1 MNPAREQSLLSQFDG
16 LAAAGRLEQAVALG
30 LAAVEEGSR
39 RLALRMRLSASLLK
53 LGRYREAGDTIAAA
67 AALAPAEPGELVELG
82 RRLMYFNL
90 AGAMRE
96 VAGRLL
102 AGPRWNAAAEADFA
116 ALLSMAGEQDRAY
129 ALLQR
134 AQPALGSAPGLLYNR
149 SQMHLYRGELAQA
162 EADLRQHLRLQ
173 PDSARAWWALSKLPG
188 ASVEDGIL
196 QAMQRL
202 ADRAA
207 GSQDEVYLRFGLF
220 NFLDRLDR
228 VDAAWTELERGCRVK
243 RAAVGYDAA
252 ANARLFAALMQFRPP
267 APASVP
273 PAAGGPT
280 PIFVL
285 GMHRS
290 GTTLL
295 ERILGSHSRV
305 AAGGELYEFPAQL
318 RRALGQHFSGASDIR
333 LADAQASIDFAAVG
347 RGYLEQVAW
356 RADGRDFLVDKLP
369 SNFLNIGFIRAALP
383 QARVLHMR
391 RGAMDTCFSN
401 LKELFS
407 NAAAY
412 SYDQDELAD
421 FYLRQRGLMSHW
433 RQVAPDFVLN
443 VDYEKLARA
452 PVAEA
457 ARILAFCG
465 LDWEPACA
473 DASGN
478 ARAVNTASSAQ
489 VREPIHQRGIEA
501 WRRYEE
507 RLGSLAARLGDSS
520 TI

>member
-1 MNPAREQSLLSQFDG
+1 
-16 LAAAGRLEQAVALG
+16 
-30 LAAVEEGSR
+30 
-39 RLALRMRLSASLLK
+39 MRLSATLLK
-53 LGRYREAGDTIAAA
+53 LGRYREAGDAIAAA
-67 AALAPAEPGELVELG
+67 AALAPAEPAELVELG

-90 AGAMRE
+90 AGAMRD

-102 AGPRWNAAAEADFA
+102 AAPRRNAGAEADFA
-116 ALLSMAGEQDRAY
+116 ALLSMAGEQERAY

-134 AQPALGSAPGLLYNR
+134 AQPALGTAPGLLYNR

-162 EADLRQHLRLQ
+162 EADLRQCLRLQ

-188 ASVEDGIL
+188 ANVEEGTV
-196 QAMQRL
+196 QAMRRL
-202 ADRAA
+202 ADRVA

-243 RAAVGYDAA
+243 RAAVGYEPAA
-252 ANARLFAALMQFRPP
+252 TARLFSALMQFRPP
-267 APASVP
+267 A
-273 PAAGGPT
+273 AGVGAGAGEGPT

-318 RRALGQHFSGASDIR
+318 RRALGRHFAGASDAA
-333 LADAQASIDFAAVG
+333 LAAPEAGIDFAQVG
-347 RGYLEQVAW
+347 RDYLAQVAW
-356 RADGRDFLVDKLP
+356 RAEGKDFLVDKLP
-369 SNFLNIGFIRAALP
+369 SNFLNTGFIRAALP
-383 QARVLHMR
+383 RAKVLHMR

-401 LKELFS
+401 LKEMFS

-412 SYDQDELAD
+412 SYDQEELAD
-421 FYLRQRGLMSHW
+421 FYLRERALMAHW
-433 RQVAPDFVLN
+433 REVAPGFVLD
-443 VDYEKLARA
+443 VDYERLARA
-452 PVAEA
+452 PVEEA

-465 LDWEPACA
+465 LDWEPGVA
-473 DASGN
+473 DPAGN

-507 RLGSLAARLGDSS
+507 RLAPLSARLGDSS
-520 TI
+520 TL